1 MNVTVFTTPATTT
14 ARGPAAAYQ
23 VAGEEYVA
31 LAMGTDLWAFKLG
44 GTVPPQAPPAAAAEI
59 AALGRETEEI
69 ETGTLLQVPFG
80 GAVGNRYAMDE
91 HTFNPLRAR
100 VKVGARVM
108 FVNNGRIP
116 HTIAA
121 NDGSWNSGSLGPAK
135 SFYVTFDKP
144 GTYLYSCTDHPWAVG
159 QPCSDPALAHRSM

>member
-1 MNVTVFTTPATTT
+1 A
-14 ARGPAAAYQ
+14 ARGPAAACD
-23 VAGEEYVA
+23 VHGEQYIS
-31 LAMGTDLWAFKLG
+31 LATGAVIWAFNLG
-44 GTVPPQAPPAAAAEI
+44 GTVAPVPAAPVAAD
-59 AALGRETEEI
+59 ATTAGRETEEI

-144 GTYLYSCTDHPWAVG
+144 GTYLYSCTDHP
-159 QPCSDPALAHRSM
+159 